1 MFKLMIEWGG
11 LNSYYYMILN
21 SNWPSTGHMF
31 LGVLALSGYI
41 QHEDDDGGDGGGGGG
56 GGSGGD
62 DDDDDDDDDLFLY
75 LIDNDH
81 ILYLMLL
88 LLKLRQ
94 IFVTWRTH

>member
-11 LNSYYYMILN
+11 LNSDYYMILN

-31 LGVLALSGYI
+31 HGVLALSGYI
-41 QHEDDDGGDGGGGGG
+41 QHEDDDGGCDDGGG

-62 DDDDDDDDDLFLY
+62 DDDDDDDDDVFLY